1 MVAAPLTDLTR
12 KNQPNAV
19 DWSPSCQHAFCDLK
33 TALCSEP
40 VLKSPDFDRPFILQT
55 DVSRR
60 GVGALLSQHDDCSN
74 NRPVAYYSQKLLPCE
89 EKYSAIEK
97 ECLAIKLG
105 IQAFSPYLTSFH
117 FAVQTDHRSL
127 EWLQKMKDT
136 NARLMRWT
144 LFLQA
149 YSFSIKYC
157 PGREN
162 GNTDGLSHQ
171 WCTN

>member
-1 MVAAPLTDLTR
+1 ME
-12 KNQPNAV
+12 
-19 DWSPSCQHAFCDLK
+19 WSPSCERAFCGLK
-33 TALCSEP
+33 TAPLCSKP

-55 DVSRR
+55 DASGR
-60 GVGALLSQHDDCSN
+60 GVGALLSQRDDCGN
-74 NRPVAYYSQKLLPCE
+74 DRPVAYYSQKLLPCE

-105 IQAFSPYLTSFH
+105 IQAFSLYLTGRH
-117 FAVQTDHRSL
+117 FTVQTDHCSL

-136 NARLMRWT
+136 NARLTRWN

-149 YSFSIKYC
+149 YLFLIEYR
-157 PGREN
+157 PGCEN
-162 GNTDGLSHQ
+162 GNADGLSRQ